1 MMLGSVFLDVAVTR
15 HDRTIL
21 RDNVCFPKK
30 PQSACSPADIAPLT
44 SKLFN
49 QAFTVSCIVTQF
61 AREGFGICRLR
72 GSCMRL
78 YDLI

>member
-1 MMLGSVFLDVAVTR
+1 MYLFIVT
-15 HDRTIL
+15 DWSKL
-21 RDNVCFPKK
+21 KK
-30 PQSACSPADIAPLT
+30 NCVSSSLLNLT

-49 QAFTVSCIVTQF
+49 QALTVSCIVTQF
-61 AREGFGICRLR
+61 AREDFGICRLR

>member
-1 MMLGSVFLDVAVTR
+1 MYLFIVT
-15 HDRTIL
+15 DWSKL
-21 RDNVCFPKK
+21 KK
-30 PQSACSPADIAPLT
+30 NCVSSSLLNLT

-49 QAFTVSCIVTQF
+49 QALTVSCIVTQF

-72 GSCMRL
+72 GLCMRL